1 MIKKRI
7 SELCLLDLT
16 NDEFIRSVEKELAKL
31 VPYKHE
37 ESSIHKAVGLAPFE
51 ISVASA
57 GRPSEVIE
65 QIEAGQTKRELS
77 FAMGISPKPQRAV
90 FRRRHCSAR
99 VIQCDCPKY
108 LAQRIFVSPK
118 THRHSSLRG
127 SFCRGRIALRKWL
140 G

>member
-16 NDEFIRSVEKELAKL
+16 IDEFIRSVEKELVKL

-37 ESSIHKAVGLAPFE
+37 ESTIHKAVGLAPFE

-65 QIEAGQTKRELS
+65 QIEAGQTKRELA
-77 FAMGISPKPQRAV
+77 FALFDLVAGDKKEPDPQEMVEKMLERLKKN
-90 FRRRHCSAR
+90 RN
-99 VIQCDCPKY
+99 
-108 LAQRIFVSPK
+108 
-118 THRHSSLRG
+118 
-127 SFCRGRIALRKWL
+127 
-140 G
+140 